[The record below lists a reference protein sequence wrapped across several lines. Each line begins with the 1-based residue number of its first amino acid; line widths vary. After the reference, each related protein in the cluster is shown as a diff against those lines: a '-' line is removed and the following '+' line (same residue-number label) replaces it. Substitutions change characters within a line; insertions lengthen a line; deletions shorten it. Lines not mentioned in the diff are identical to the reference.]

1 MRLYQTQKLFK
12 RNILDVQQDPQALRE
27 LKPVGRLSLD
37 QAFQIYHRIY
47 TSKFTEIL
55 METFPAV
62 RWVLGKD
69 LFNTVCAKFIEA
81 QPLATYILHDYGS
94 NFPEFIKDNRNVR
107 GIPFLYDLARF
118 EWSYKEVLDM
128 PSPSPLPQK
137 TVRELLHTEDFKIQF
152 IEAMNIF
159 ESPYAVYNI
168 WEERNSKSY
177 AFEDINWNH
186 PQSLLIYKFQKN
198 IIINRIDAIEAEVL
212 KELQAGSSVDSA
224 LADFST
230 LLTPDKIAQIYQL
243 IAQSGI
249 VGDVIVLET

>member
-12 RNILDVQQDPQALRE
+12 KNILNVQQDPQALRE
-27 LKPVGRLSLD
+27 LKPVGKLSLE

-47 TSKFTEIL
+47 TSKFTEVL
-55 METFPAV
+55 MDTFPAV

-69 LFNTVCAKFIEA
+69 LFDTVCYKFIES
-81 QPLATYILHDYGS
+81 QPLASYILHDYGS
-94 NFPEFIKDNRNVR
+94 NFPDFLKDSRNVR

-118 EWSYKEVLDM
+118 EWAYKEVEDM
-128 PSPSPLPQK
+128 PSSKPLSHK
-137 TVRELLHTEDFKIQF
+137 NVKELLHTEDFKIQF

-168 WEERNSKSY
+168 WEERHSKPY
-177 AFEDINWNH
+177 QFEDINWNH
-186 PQSLLIYKFQKN
+186 PESLLIYKFQKN
-198 IIINRIDAIEAEVL
+198 IIINRIDGIEAEIL

-243 IAQSGI
+243 IAQSG
-249 VGDVIVLET
+249 VVEDVIVLET